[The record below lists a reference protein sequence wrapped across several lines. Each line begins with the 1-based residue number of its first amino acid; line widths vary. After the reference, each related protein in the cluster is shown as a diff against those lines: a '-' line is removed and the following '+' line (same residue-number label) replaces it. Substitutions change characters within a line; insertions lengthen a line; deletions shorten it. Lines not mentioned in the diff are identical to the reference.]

1 MNVQKSFL
9 FNISF
14 MQYCFECIKVAD
26 KKYSNWLDPIIS
38 VDFKSV
44 NMDIF
49 VMSTIIASSTRIPGY
64 PPIEI
69 TTHQVLQVSV
79 KK

>member
-1 MNVQKSFL
+1 MNVQKYFL

-49 VMSTIIASSTRIPGY
+49 VIVSTG
-64 PPIEI
+64 
-69 TTHQVLQVSV
+69 
-79 KK
+79 